1 MTPLALTGA
10 RVLVNDMFVDG
21 IAVLVEDGRIAAL
34 ARADDARV
42 RAAEQRDLAGA
53 FLLPGF
59 IDAQVN
65 GGGGVLFNDAPTVDT
80 IRAIGAAHRRFG
92 TTSFLPTLISD
103 EAAVVRSALDAVR
116 EAIASKVPGVEGIH
130 VEGPHISAKRRGAHD
145 AAKIRALDDEAL
157 KQLALQRAGRTLV
170 TLAPEATTPEAIAR
184 LAAAGVIVAAGHT
197 DASYDEAIA
206 AFAAGARGVTHLF
219 NAMSPF
225 GHREPGVA
233 GAALTTPDC
242 WCGVIAD
249 GRHVHPAALKV
260 AYAAK
265 GPGRL
270 MLVTDAMPVVG
281 TSQRSFKLQG
291 REVRVRDG
299 VCVDASGTLAG
310 SALDMASAVRNAM
323 RFLGIPLETAA
334 RMASATP
341 AAFLRL
347 EAELGHIAPGYR
359 ANLVAVDGDV
369 NVKDSWIDG
378 RACAA

>member
-197 DASYDEAIA
+197 DASYDQAIA
-206 AFAAGARGVTHLF
+206 AFGAGARGVTHLF

-369 NVKDSWIDG
+369 NVVETWIHG
-378 RACAA
+378 VASSA

>member
-1 MTPLALTGA
+1 MSRFAIAGVEIFDGTKRRPQHAVIVDGA
-10 RVLVNDMFVDG
+10 RILDVVPESDIPIDVPVHRLSGGVLT
-21 IAVLVEDGRIAAL
+21 
-34 ARADDARV
+34 
-42 RAAEQRDLAGA
+42 
-53 FLLPGF
+53 PGF

-80 IRAIGAAHRRFG
+80 IRAIGTAHRRFG

-103 EAAVVRSALDAVR
+103 EAAVVRRALDAVR
-116 EAIASKVPGVEGIH
+116 EAIAAKVAGVEGIH
-130 VEGPHISAKRRGAHD
+130 VEGPHISARRRGAHD
-145 AAKIRALDDEAL
+145 AAKIRALDDAAL
-157 KQLALQRAGRTLV
+157 KQLASQRAGRTLV
-170 TLAPEATTPEAIAR
+170 TLAPEATTPAAIAR

-197 DASYDEAIA
+197 DASYDQAIA

-225 GHREPGVA
+225 GHREPGLA
-233 GAALTTPDC
+233 GAALATPDC

-265 GPGRL
+265 GPDRL

-281 TSQRSFKLQG
+281 TSLRSFNLQG
-291 REVRVRDG
+291 REVSVRDG

-323 RFLGIPLETAA
+323 RFLGIPLEIAA

-347 EAELGHIAPGYR
+347 DSELGSIAPGYR

-369 NVKDSWIDG
+369 NVKDTWIDG

>member
-347 EAELGHIAPGYR
+347 DSELGSIAPGYR

>member
-103 EAAVVRSALDAVR
+103 EAAVVRRALDAVR

-369 NVKDSWIDG
+369 NVVETWIHG
-378 RACAA
+378 VASSA

>member
-1 MTPLALTGA
+1 MTALALTGA

-21 IAVLVEDGRIAAL
+21 IAVLIEEGRIAAL

-80 IRAIGAAHRRFG
+80 IRAIGTAHRRFG

-103 EAAVVRSALDAVR
+103 EAAVVRRALDAVR
-116 EAIASKVPGVEGIH
+116 EAIAAKVAGVEGIH
-130 VEGPHISAKRRGAHD
+130 VEGPHISARRRGAHD
-145 AAKIRALDDEAL
+145 AAKIRPLDDAAL
-157 KQLALQRAGRTLV
+157 KQLASQRAGRTLV
-170 TLAPEATTPEAIAR
+170 TLAPEATTPAAIAR

-197 DASYDEAIA
+197 DASYDQAIA

-225 GHREPGVA
+225 GHREPGLA
-233 GAALTTPDC
+233 GAALATPDC

-265 GPGRL
+265 GPDRL

-281 TSQRSFKLQG
+281 TSLRSFNLQG
-291 REVRVRDG
+291 REVSVRDG

-323 RFLGIPLETAA
+323 RFLGIPLEIAA

-347 EAELGHIAPGYR
+347 DSELGSIAPGYR

-369 NVKDSWIDG
+369 NVKDTWIDG